1 MNKQLFFPQ
10 LPPKYAD
17 KFYISESINISASK
31 TFIVCSK
38 ESNTPEY
45 VLKTVG
51 EYIFN
56 KNIYK
61 KIKSVKCEN
70 LQNDYEYILYQ
81 HNYYIFSPYQQ
92 NLVSILTTCGLS
104 LSNILKLAADIGNAL
119 EKLNNSSICHLD
131 CTPDNIYCTSDNTYC
146 LGDFSSSM
154 FYQKNNTQTLYMTP
168 GFIPPEI
175 KNEQKVS
182 NQSDQ
187 YILATTL
194 YTLLNNGYKPDDR
207 NSSCFDREIPVCLQ
221 NIIRKAMSDNPSERY
236 KSLAEFTKNICE
248 ISSSP
253 EVLSSTYRIQIS
265 EKEHP
270 LSVLATKP
278 LPKTF
283 SPVPKIDHDKKAAKK
298 PANKTPAPKPP
309 VSKPS
314 KKKSSNIPL
323 IILVLITGV
332 LCAAAFYK
340 FVYIPKQEKEK
351 KTEELMEFMP
361 SESFIA
367 SMENLE
373 NNIAST
379 TSESSENQQLCSE
392 SPAIS
397 ESLEE
402 QTSEISEPENTI
414 EENDDELKEL
424 DFDNNNLKKI
434 PYPNLSDME
443 CNKISCIYANNN
455 QLEDLESLTDF
466 PSLTELYLSDN
477 HISDISDIYDCTH
490 LKTLVISYN
499 DITDIS
505 PLGSLLELEN
515 LDISGNKNLSDV
527 LSLAYIPN
535 LKLLNITDT
544 NITVDEVSYIK
555 SYIPDCT
562 IIY

>member
-1 MNKQLFFPQ
+1 MMNKQLFFPQ

-168 GFIPPEI
+168 GFIPPEVR
-175 KNEQKVS
+175 NEQRVCP
-182 NQSDQ
+182 QSDQ

-194 YTLLNNGYKPDDR
+194 YTLLNDGYRPYDK
-207 NSSCFDREIPVCLQ
+207 NHSAFDKNIPVCLQ

-236 KSLAEFTKNICE
+236 KSVAEFIKNISE
-248 ISSSP
+248 ISSSQ
-253 EVLSSTYRIQIS
+253 EILSCSYKIQIS
-265 EKEHP
+265 ENEHP

-278 LPKTF
+278 LSKTF
-283 SPVPKIDHDKKAAKK
+283 SPVPKIDHDQKATNK
-298 PANKTPAPKPP
+298 PATKTSASKPP
-309 VSKPS
+309 VSKPP
-314 KKKSSNIPL
+314 KKKTSNIPL
-323 IILVLITGV
+323 IILVLITGA

-373 NNIAST
+373 NNIPA
-379 TSESSENQQLCSE
+379 TSESSENQQLYSE
-392 SPAIS
+392 SPDIS
-397 ESLEE
+397 ESPEE

>member
-1 MNKQLFFPQ
+1 
-10 LPPKYAD
+10 
-17 KFYISESINISASK
+17 
-31 TFIVCSK
+31 
-38 ESNTPEY
+38 
-45 VLKTVG
+45 
-51 EYIFN
+51 
-56 KNIYK
+56 
-61 KIKSVKCEN
+61 
-70 LQNDYEYILYQ
+70 
-81 HNYYIFSPYQQ
+81 
-92 NLVSILTTCGLS
+92 
-104 LSNILKLAADIGNAL
+104 
-119 EKLNNSSICHLD
+119 
-131 CTPDNIYCTSDNTYC
+131 
-146 LGDFSSSM
+146 
-154 FYQKNNTQTLYMTP
+154 
-168 GFIPPEI
+168 
-175 KNEQKVS
+175 
-182 NQSDQ
+182 
-187 YILATTL
+187 
-194 YTLLNNGYKPDDR
+194 
-207 NSSCFDREIPVCLQ
+207 
-221 NIIRKAMSDNPSERY
+221 
-236 KSLAEFTKNICE
+236 
-248 ISSSP
+248 
-253 EVLSSTYRIQIS
+253 
-265 EKEHP
+265 
-270 LSVLATKP
+270 
-278 LPKTF
+278 
-283 SPVPKIDHDKKAAKK
+283 
-298 PANKTPAPKPP
+298 
-309 VSKPS
+309 
-314 KKKSSNIPL
+314 
-323 IILVLITGV
+323 
-332 LCAAAFYK
+332 
-340 FVYIPKQEKEK
+340 
-351 KTEELMEFMP
+351 MP
-361 SESFIA
+361 SESCIA

-392 SPAIS
+392 SPDIS

-544 NITVDEVSYIK
+544 NITADEVSYIK